1 MTSDERSHARQTGVN
16 VLTHRLIGVIAVD
29 IAEIEPP
36 IDETFER
43 TRAVAFDHLQV
54 WVVAAPCQKL
64 STDIDVGPGIYRDY
78 ACTVEQP
85 HFGRNSSI
93 ATDFEDR
100 SGRRDLDDLE

>member
-1 MTSDERSHARQTGVN
+1 
-16 VLTHRLIGVIAVD
+16 VIAVD

-64 STDIDVGPGIYRDY
+64 STDIDVGPRIYRDY

-85 HFGRNSSI
+85 HFGRDPSV
-93 ATDFEDR
+93 AADFEDR
-100 SGRRDLDDLE
+100 PRCCNLDDLE